1 VNDAPLYSGHRVLP
15 RIHANQVV
23 QDLSVDELKAT
34 LSTGQLEASH
44 ETNLGGGFFGLS
56 YRHSLRNVKTSSGLE
71 ALVFQIDIV
80 ELYSDLTEPAL
91 QYKLWDPNQQMLE
104 VLLIQKPI
112 LSASEPSPV
121 FEILNVK
128 FVPRSLTATSRR
140 TMHYLAWDDHG
151 KIGTPSHYFSSI
163 ITAFTSFL
171 TSGFW
176 ALFGF
181 IMAVIIVF
189 IVVVLMCVFG
199 WEFWRDDYE
208 KAQQRKHRRVSSVK
222 GRGDVESGVQG
233 RMKGRFKSAE
243 ELGLGLAGRGQVVG
257 MGKSD

>member
-1 VNDAPLYSGHRVLP
+1 M
-15 RIHANQVV
+15 
-23 QDLSVDELKAT
+23 
-34 LSTGQLEASH
+34 
-44 ETNLGGGFFGLS
+44 
-56 YRHSLRNVKTSSGLE
+56 KTSSGLE

-222 GRGDVESGVQG
+222 GRGDVESGVQA